1 VIDTPGET
9 IIAIATPAGRGALS
23 VVRLS
28 GPQAARAVLRRLK
41 GLSGGL
47 PARRPVLARL
57 ESPDGRPIDQVLV
70 TLFPAPASYTGED
83 VVEISAHGSPPVV
96 RKIMRTLLGDEVRLA
111 RPGEF
116 TLRAFLNG
124 KMDLAQAEAVRDLIQ
139 SQTGFQARLAA
150 EQLEGALSQV
160 LRPLKEELVEVI
172 CQLETRLEFVE
183 EDVAPAAAGELA
195 RRLRHVRERLGELEG
210 SYRTGKVV
218 REGVTIALV
227 GRPNV
232 GKSSLFNRLLQE
244 DRAIVTEIPGTTR
257 DALTE
262 SISLEGIPARL
273 VDTAGIRPGGDRLES
288 LGVERSLDYLKKA
301 DLSLFILDGS
311 EAFGEGDAGV
321 WEVLRGCPFLL
332 VCNKR
337 DRGIRVRLP
346 ARLRREARGRVEI
359 SALRGTGL
367 GKLRAEL
374 VRAVAPERER
384 AGETAIIT
392 QLRHRDCLA
401 RTTAALEAAL
411 AALEEGLSE
420 EFPLYDLRRALGAL
434 GEITGETSV
443 EELLGRI
450 FSTFCIGK

>member
-9 IIAIATPAGRGALS
+9 IIAIATPVGRGALS

-28 GPQAARAVLRRLK
+28 GPQAAAAVQRRLR
-41 GLSGGL
+41 GGSAEL

-57 ESPDGRPIDQVLV
+57 ETPEGLPIDQVLV
-70 TLFPAPASYTGED
+70 TFFPAPASYTGED

-96 RKIMRTLLGDEVRLA
+96 RTIVRVLLGEGVRLA

-150 EQLEGALSQV
+150 EQLEGRLSRV
-160 LRPLKEELVEVI
+160 LRPLKDELVEVI

-183 EDVAPAAAGELA
+183 DDVAPEERGELA
-195 RRLRHVRERLGELEG
+195 GRLRRVRRHMAELEG
-210 SYRTGKVV
+210 SYRTGRLVQ
-218 REGVTIALV
+218 EGVTIALA

-232 GKSSLFNRLLQE
+232 GKSSLFNRLLEE

-262 SISLEGIPARL
+262 SISLQGIPARL
-273 VDTAGIRPGGDRLES
+273 VDTAGIRAGGGRLES
-288 LGVERSLDYLKKA
+288 LGMERSLDYLKKA
-301 DLSLFILDGS
+301 DLSLFVLDGS
-311 EAFGEGDAGV
+311 EAFEEEDRQV
-321 WEVLRGCPFLL
+321 WEALRGRLFLL

-337 DRGIRVRLP
+337 DLGLRLRLP
-346 ARLRREARGRVEI
+346 EGLRGEASGLVEVSALQGTGLRRLRREM
-359 SALRGTGL
+359 
-367 GKLRAEL
+367 
-374 VRAVAPERER
+374 VRLAAPERER
-384 AGETAIIT
+384 MGESPVIT
-392 QLRHRDCLA
+392 DLRHRDCLA
-401 RTTAALEAAL
+401 RAGGALEAGL
-411 AALEEGLSE
+411 RALEEGLSE
-420 EFPLYDLRRALGAL
+420 EFPLYDLRRGLGAL

-450 FSTFCIGK
+450 FATFCIGK